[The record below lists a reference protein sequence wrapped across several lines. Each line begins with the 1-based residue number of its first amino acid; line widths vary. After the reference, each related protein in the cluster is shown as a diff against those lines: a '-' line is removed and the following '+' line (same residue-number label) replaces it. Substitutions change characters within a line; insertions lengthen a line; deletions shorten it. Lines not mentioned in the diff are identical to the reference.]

1 MAIPLKTLIAKLNAT
16 SRQAAERA
24 ASLCMARGNYE
35 VDLEHLFLALLEN
48 RRSDFAVA
56 ARASGIDLVA
66 LQRDLEAEIGRFQT
80 GNTRTPAFSPYL
92 PKLFEH
98 GWLIASLDSQIT
110 RIRSGHLLLALLT
123 EPSLSA
129 LAQRGSRLF
138 GQIEADRLK
147 HDFDRL
153 TAG

>member
-1 MAIPLKTLIAKLNAT
+1 
-16 SRQAAERA
+16 
-24 ASLCMARGNYE
+24 
-35 VDLEHLFLALLEN
+35 
-48 RRSDFAVA
+48 
-56 ARASGIDLVA
+56 
-66 LQRDLEAEIGRFQT
+66 
-80 GNTRTPAFSPYL
+80 

-123 EPSLSA
+123 EPSLPA

-153 TAG
+153 TTGSDEQEQAPWTLVDGGRRQSAKSGKPRLPAATPLLDRSGRPDAIHQRADGPPSSPDRPRCRRSAR

>member
-1 MAIPLKTLIAKLNAT
+1 
-16 SRQAAERA
+16 
-24 ASLCMARGNYE
+24 
-35 VDLEHLFLALLEN
+35 
-48 RRSDFAVA
+48 
-56 ARASGIDLVA
+56 
-66 LQRDLEAEIGRFQT
+66 
-80 GNTRTPAFSPYL
+80 
-92 PKLFEH
+92 
-98 GWLIASLDSQIT
+98 IT

-153 TAG
+153 TAGSDEQEQAVDIADDGADASQGEGSKPAAALTSTPALDQ